1 MPQSIEIEATISNGH
16 FPAKERLRLSD
27 AMRRMEGRRVAVKL
41 YEPEAHSSNPQRRYY
56 FSVIVQRY
64 LEAFREAGNV
74 MDKDEMHLWL
84 KQEVGKLWKEV
95 LSPDATRS
103 RVLRSYRDL
112 STKEAEDYHTL
123 CRARGAELGIDI
135 PEPNEGI

>member
-41 YEPEAHSSNPQRRYY
+41 YEPEAYSSNKQRRYY
-56 FSVIVQRY
+56 FRVIVTAY

-103 RVLRSYRDL
+103 
-112 STKEAEDYHTL
+112 
-123 CRARGAELGIDI
+123 
-135 PEPNEGI
+135 